1 MTPVGRDPR
10 RRRVTVKDVAAAAN
24 VSPMTVSNVINGR
37 HQFVSEAT
45 RKLVEKEIAR
55 RNYRVQESARGLR
68 TAYRRSVGIAIVDE
82 TRSFLSDHF
91 NAQVVAGLSN
101 VLSRNNHTLMVQGI
115 PPRQFSKSMV
125 VQNFAVDGFCVIMS
139 GPPARR
145 REIVETLIKLD
156 QPVVLIQ
163 ETGAPEAPDICVVRQ
178 DDDGGAR
185 VLADHFAARRPSRYL
200 VIRPE
205 TEWAAIEAR
214 VSAFCQA
221 TARLAPEAKVD
232 TIRTATEDFDSVQ
245 ASVAAYLDSQPL
257 PAAIF
262 GANDRLAIGA
272 MLLLQARG
280 IAIPDQ
286 VRIAGFNGFESRRYA
301 RPLITTVMS
310 PAYALGERAGQAL
323 LDRFAEQQFRER
335 DIVLPVHLDFG
346 ETT

>member
-1 MTPVGRDPR
+1 MPADLDIHASRGAPSYHAGAPLMALALALAIAPCPARSEGAPLSQAAAVPL
-10 RRRVTVKDVAAAAN
+10 VTVVEAA
-24 VSPMTVSNVINGR
+24 
-37 HQFVSEAT
+37 
-45 RKLVEKEIAR
+45 
-55 RNYRVQESARGLR
+55 
-68 TAYRRSVGIAIVDE
+68 
-82 TRSFLSDHF
+82 
-91 NAQVVAGLSN
+91 
-101 VLSRNNHTLMVQGI
+101 
-115 PPRQFSKSMV
+115 
-125 VQNFAVDGFCVIMS
+125 
-139 GPPARR
+139 R